1 MLVLEKINNS
11 DFNNILEITSN
22 PEVMKYIGNSRIWD
36 NDKVNKFI
44 QYCIDDEKIKDYQK
58 RTQYY
63 YKIINKNEKIIDF
76 IGVIGFH
83 KFYRK
88 ELPNFNNEF
97 FLTIYFNPKQ
107 QGKGYYSESVKLL
120 LEKMNKQQPR
130 KDKLFS
136 LVRQSNIKMNQISK
150 AKYKFI
156 KSTKIGDENMNLYS
170 ISTGIILKKTKKET
184 NKQNKKPNK
193 NQNKKQMTKKQSGG
207 NQTQKKQ
214 HHQQSNKHF
223 YLTASKNIP
232 ADRIDKLFT
241 KRGNWVKY
249 VPRNHKKSHKGNENE
264 KQKQKEPRI
273 DFIYIDHQ
281 DNIYN
286 KQLQQYPSFI
296 KNFIDDDKH
305 KVGRKNELYINLGQK
320 LKQDPDLSLKNY
332 LLEQHSFDW
341 GKSFK
346 DGKAKIEGEIERVH
360 KLFKKYPN
368 KVWIYKPVAGF
379 RGMNIRIYNSDNF
392 EEFNSY
398 IRDFIKTYSPVW
410 IDPKNKSRMAAQSQ
424 WVLQEYITKP
434 LLYNNKKMHIRPI
447 FLYEKKGNK
456 KIGYILDR
464 ILVAHAIEDYKFDDF
479 GNDKIHDTHFSKTTS
494 GRLYF
499 QEDFLKEKILTKE
512 QIKSIEEQV
521 KDLGK
526 YVFDLI
532 NSKCYPE
539 NKICY
544 ETFGMDLMIDSET
557 LTIKL
562 LEVQITNIS
571 YGFFDDD
578 RIPGFSNMFEYV
590 LENSME
596 TVVDQY
602 FPPKNKIEKHNGF
615 IKFYTDTLFF

>member
-1 MLVLEKINNS
+1 MLVLEKIIKS

-36 NDKVNKFI
+36 KDKVAKFI
-44 QYCIDDEKIKDYQK
+44 QYCIKDEKESNRI
-58 RTQYY
+58 RSQYY
-63 YKIINKNEKIIDF
+63 YKILNDNREFVGI
-76 IGVIGFH
+76 IGFH
-83 KFYRK
+83 KFLRK
-88 ELPNFNNEF
+88 ELSDLKTEF

-107 QGKGYYSESVKLL
+107 QGKGYYSETMNLL
-120 LEKMNKQQPR
+120 LDEMRKQQPR
-130 KDKLFS
+130 KRNLYS
-136 LVRQSNIKMNQISK
+136 LVRQSNIKMNEISK
-150 AKYKFI
+150 AKYKFV
-156 KSTKIGDENMNLYS
+156 KSVKLGDEKLNLYA
-170 ISTGIILKKTKKET
+170 IPIIKKLQTGGNSKKTKK
-184 NKQNKKPNK
+184 KL
-193 NQNKKQMTKKQSGG
+193 NQKL
-207 NQTQKKQ
+207 NQK
-214 HHQQSNKHF
+214 SDKHF

-249 VPRNHKKSHKGNENE
+249 VPRNQKKSRIKT
-264 KQKQKEPRI
+264 KEPRI

-286 KQLQQYPSFI
+286 KPLQQIPSFI

-305 KVGRKNELYINLGQK
+305 KVGRKNELYTNLGQK
-320 LKQDPDLSLKNY
+320 LKENPNLSLKNY

-346 DGKAKIEGEIERVH
+346 EGKQRIEEEIERIR
-360 KLFKKYPN
+360 KLFNKYPN

-379 RGMNIRIYNSDNF
+379 RGMNIRIFNSDNF
-392 EEFNSY
+392 DEFNSY

-410 IDPKNKSRMAAQSQ
+410 MDPKNKSRMAAQSQ

-434 LLYNNKKMHIRPI
+434 LLYKNKKMHIRPI
-447 FLYEKKGNK
+447 FLYHKKGNQ

-464 ILVAHAIEDYKFDDF
+464 ILVAHSIEDYKFGDF
-479 GNDKIHDTHFSKTTS
+479 ENDKIHDTHFSKTTS
-494 GRLYF
+494 GRIYF
-499 QEDFLKEKILTKE
+499 QDDFVKEKILTKE
-512 QIKSIEEQV
+512 QVKNIEEQV
-521 KDLGK
+521 RDLGK

-532 NSKCYPE
+532 NSRCYPE
-539 NKICY
+539 NKVCY
-544 ETFGMDLMIDSET
+544 ETFGMDIMIDSET
-557 LTIKL
+557 MKIKL

-578 RIPGFSNMFEYV
+578 KIPGFSNMFEYV

-615 IKFYTDTLFF
+615 IPFYTGTIHQ

>member
-22 PEVMKYIGNSRIWD
+22 PEVMKYIGNSMIWD
-36 NDKVNKFI
+36 KDKVNKFI
-44 QYCIDDEKIKDYQK
+44 QYCMDDEKIKDYRK
-58 RTQYY
+58 RGQYY
-63 YKIINKNEKIIDF
+63 YKILTEERDF
-76 IGVIGFH
+76 VGVIGFH

-88 ELPNFNNEF
+88 ELSNFNNDF

-107 QGKGYYSESVKLL
+107 SGKGYYSESMKLL
-120 LEKMNKQQPR
+120 LKKMNKQQPR

-136 LVRQSNIKMNQISK
+136 LVRQSNFKMNQISK
-150 AKYKFI
+150 SKYKFI
-156 KSTKIGDENMNLYS
+156 KSVKIGNENMNLYS
-170 ISTGIILKKTKKET
+170 IPIGIRFKKTNTQTGGKK
-184 NKQNKKPNK
+184 
-193 NQNKKQMTKKQSGG
+193 S
-207 NQTQKKQ
+207 QKKQ
-214 HHQQSNKHF
+214 IESNKHF
-223 YLTASKNIP
+223 YLTASKNIHT
-232 ADRIDKLFT
+232 DRIDKLFS
-241 KRGNWVKY
+241 KRGNWIKY
-249 VPRNHKKSHKGNENE
+249 IPRNHKKTKKQNE
-264 KQKQKEPRI
+264 KKEPRI

-286 KQLQQYPSFI
+286 KQLQLYPSFI

-305 KVGRKNELYINLGQK
+305 KVGRKDELYINLGQK

-341 GKSFK
+341 GKSFT
-346 DGKAKIEGEIERVH
+346 DGKDKIEGEIERVR
-360 KLFKKYPN
+360 KLFKKYHN

-379 RGMNIRIYNSDNF
+379 RGMNIRIFNSDNF

-447 FLYEKKGNK
+447 FLYEKKGNNK
-456 KIGYILDR
+456 LGYVLDR

-479 GNDKIHDTHFSKTTS
+479 SNAKIHDTHFSKTTS

-499 QEDFLKEKILTKE
+499 QEDFLKQKILNKT

-539 NKICY
+539 NKVCY
-544 ETFGMDLMIDSET
+544 ETFGIDLIIDSET
-557 LTIKL
+557 MTIKL

-578 RIPGFSNMFEYV
+578 RLPGFSNMFEYV

-596 TVVDQY
+596 TVVDKY

-615 IKFYTDTLFF
+615 IKFYTDTIF